1 MIDINLNRLQEIT
14 IILYGLSVLF
24 YFIDFLQN
32 NRKAHKAAFWFLSI
46 VWLMQTIFLCLYMF
60 EVGRF
65 PVLTLFEGLYFY
77 VWILITISLILNQFL
92 RTDFF
97 MFFTNVIGFGL
108 MVIHIF
114 STLES
119 YSTAEAQIKV
129 LSELSMIHIT
139 VAILSYAAFALSF
152 VFSILYLIQ
161 YDLLKRK
168 KWGKRLNRLGDLAKL
183 EQLSYILVAI
193 GVPML
198 LLSLILGLEWAYI
211 IVSDINWYDSK
222 ILGSFA
228 CLIIYGIY
236 LYLKVNNR
244 IYGKSLAY
252 WNIGSFLLV
261 LVNFFFFGSISAFH
275 VY

>member
-32 NRKAHKAAFWFLSI
+32 NRKAHRAAFWFLSI

-77 VWILITISLILNQFL
+77 VWILITFSLILNRII

-119 YSTAEAQIKV
+119 YSTAEAQTKV

-193 GVPML
+193 GVPLL

>member
-1 MIDINLNRLQEIT
+1 MIDIDLNRLKEVT
-14 IILYGLSVLF
+14 IILYGLCVLF

-32 NRKAHKAAFWFLSI
+32 NRKAHQAAFWFLSI
-46 VWLMQTIFLCLYMF
+46 VWLMQTIFLCLYMY

-77 VWILITISLILNQFL
+77 VWILITFSLILNRVI

-119 YSTAEAQIKV
+119 YSTAEAQTKV

-193 GVPML
+193 GVPLL

-236 LYLKVNNR
+236 LYLKVKNR

>member
-77 VWILITISLILNQFL
+77 VWILITFSLILNQFL

-119 YSTAEAQIKV
+119 YSTAEAQTKV